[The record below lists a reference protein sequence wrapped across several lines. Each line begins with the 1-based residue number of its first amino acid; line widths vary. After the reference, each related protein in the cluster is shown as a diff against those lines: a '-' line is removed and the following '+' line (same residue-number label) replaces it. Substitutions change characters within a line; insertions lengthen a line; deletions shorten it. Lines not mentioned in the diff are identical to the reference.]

1 MKNLEILQDCLVK
14 GEHTPAGTKL
24 ENVDN
29 AIAADLVTS
38 GRAVEISNK
47 PEVLG
52 NRDPEAE
59 NRDPKPSKKD
69 KAAAPTE

>member
-1 MKNLEILQDCLVK
+1 MKNLKIVEDCLVK

-29 AIAADLVTS
+29 GLAAELVS
-38 GRAVEISNK
+38 CGRAVEIPAKS
-47 PEVLG
+47 EVLG

-59 NRDPKPSKKD
+59 NRDPKPSKKGKD
-69 KAAAPTE
+69 APAE